1 MPYSYKEQREAI
13 FTEKGQVLFLKMRD
27 AVKKHLEM
35 SGAVMAGNAM
45 VTGDVWEMLA
55 CLDRM
60 VELGEIREVTG
71 PDVMG
76 QHRVFVDARR

>member
-1 MPYSYKEQREAI
+1 MPYSYKEQRDAI
-13 FTEKGQVLFLKMRD
+13 FTEQGQVLFLKMRD
-27 AVKKHLEM
+27 AVRKHLDT
-35 SGAVMAGNAM
+35 SGAVMAEKAM
-45 VTGDVWEMLA
+45 VTGDSWEMLA